1 MTKDG
6 RPSALNDI
14 RLFAGD
20 RYSYLKGQEE
30 AVAYGRRL
38 AWYLNGEGIS
48 VGAFPAL
55 YVLFTPSLALGTVRM
70 TDDGG
75 EWWHRYVHVGVEPNF
90 PSVPNALEIAMRG
103 IAKALVAIKPEH
115 VETIKRA
122 DETVR
127 EHGEHLRFLLRRH
140 ETKKFVW
147 QVSSNVAVW
156 PKPSYLYV
164 TKIDVETNAYAEAE
178 PIALQFYSEALSYS
192 RKIKFKD
199 LTDFTER
206 PRPPA
211 TSTKILQR

>member
-1 MTKDG
+1 MYDQR
-6 RPSALNDI
+6 RPS
-14 RLFAGD
+14 FSTQ
-20 RYSYLKGQEE
+20 RYSTLCRRPLFIFKRPGRGSCLWPSASLVFERRGHQRRRFSGTLRSVY
-30 AVAYGRRL
+30 AVTGSRH
-38 AWYLNGEGIS
+38 GS
-48 VGAFPAL
+48 
-55 YVLFTPSLALGTVRM
+55 
-70 TDDGG
+70 DDGG

-164 TKIDVETNAYAEAE
+164 AKIDVETNAYAEAE